1 MAPRG
6 AGHNSLGGADMKSI
20 KNIWR
25 KLAGKGYYIALV
37 LCAVAIGIT
46 GYLYYRSSKTPEPVL
61 QNNPTD
67 STDVPVLSPDSPVD
81 APVTQTLQ
89 TARPLTGETITDHSV
104 DRLCYN
110 PTTRD
115 WRTHAGIDI
124 AAQEGTPVCAAAD
137 GVVYTTYRD
146 DLLGTTV
153 VIRHD
158 GGYLTTYANLSA
170 ETAVTPGQ
178 TVTLGQTIGYVGS
191 SAIVETA
198 LGDHLHFSVT
208 CNDQWLDPTAF
219 FQLG

>member
-1 MAPRG
+1 
-6 AGHNSLGGADMKSI
+6 MKSI

-46 GYLYYRSSKTPEPVL
+46 GYMYYRSSKTPDIAL
-61 QNNPTD
+61 QSDPTEA
-67 STDVPVLSPDSPVD
+67 TDVPVLSPESPADVP
-81 APVTQTLQ
+81 AEGPLKTGLPVS
-89 TARPLTGETITDHSV
+89 GETITGHSV

-124 AAQEGTPVCAAAD
+124 AAAEGTAVCAAAE
-137 GVVYTTYRD
+137 GVVYTTYKD

-158 GGYLTTYANLSA
+158 GDYLTTYANLA
-170 ETAVTPGQ
+170 ADPQVTPGQ
-178 TVTLGQTIGYVGS
+178 KVELGQTIGYVGR
-191 SAIVETA
+191 SALVETA

-208 CNDQWLDPTAF
+208 CNDQWMDPTAF
-219 FQLG
+219 FELG

>member
-1 MAPRG
+1 
-6 AGHNSLGGADMKSI
+6 MKSI

-25 KLAGKGYYIALV
+25 KLAGKGYYIALI
-37 LCAVAIGIT
+37 LCAAAIGIT
-46 GYLYYRSSKTPEPVL
+46 GYLYYRNTKTPEPAL
-61 QNNPTD
+61 QDVPTQA
-67 STDVPVLSPDSPVD
+67 TDVPVLSPDSPSDITV
-81 APVTQTLQ
+81 QE
-89 TARPLTGETITDHSV
+89 PLRTGLPLSGETITAHSV

-124 AAQEGTPVCAAAD
+124 AAEEGTAVQAAAD

-178 TVTLGQTIGYVGS
+178 SVKLGQTIGHVGK

-208 CNDQWLDPTAF
+208 CNDQWMDPTAF
-219 FQLG
+219 FELG